1 MLLKISE
8 NVILNTEYLNHIVF
22 DLDRNLVI
30 YSSEYYYDESKESSE
45 FRVEENIDHDHLN
58 NLMGFIKSNR
68 RFQEINF
75 LEKPE
80 NRYVFINID
89 NVVNI
94 NKETIDPCIP
104 RQTGKSSYTYMC
116 VQFKHSK
123 IRDLHRFLIFE
134 ETSLEDFLVDYNVY
148 QLNHWERF

>member
-8 NVILNTEYLNHIVF
+8 NLILNTEYLNHILF
-22 DLDRNLVI
+22 DLGRNLVI
-30 YSSEYYYDESKESSE
+30 YSSEYYYDGMMDSSM

-58 NLMGFIKSNR
+58 TLMGFIKSTLS
-68 RFQEINF
+68 FQEINY

-80 NRYVFINID
+80 NRYVFININ

-94 NKETIDPCIP
+94 NKEAIDPCAP
-104 RQTGKSSYTYMC
+104 RQTGKLLYTYMC

-123 IRDLHRFLIFE
+123 TRDHHRFLISE
-134 ETSLEDFLVDYNVY
+134 ETDLEDFFVDYNAT
-148 QLNHWERF
+148 LIN